1 MKATE
6 LIAYLDGL
14 VKTYGDLDVIFED
27 EYTELRVEVL
37 DIIIEYNPNDRNTFK
52 LTNFDYK
59 YA

>member
-37 DIIIEYNPNDRNTFK
+37 DIIIEYNHNDRNTFK

-59 YA
+59 YT